1 MKLYRYFSIILLF
14 TLLSPAVNLFAQQDY
29 VPELYMAEVKGGN
42 YVTGTKISVVI
53 LDFNISIAEVDQ
65 KLWTEVM
72 GYNPSNPVG
81 DDLPVNNIQWLSAVE
96 FCNKLSTIMGYPLV
110 YTIEENGDVFADMTV
125 KGIRLPTEEEW
136 EYAAKGGNQSQG
148 FKYAG
153 SNNPDEVAWYFN
165 NSSKKIHPVGS
176 KMPNELGLFDMSGN
190 VAEWTFDTD
199 AKNSNNRILKGGTW
213 NSKVSL
219 LTPNSRTS
227 VSVESVPDERVGLRV
242 AVSMDR

>member
-1 MKLYRYFSIILLF
+1 MKLYRHFSIIFRF
-14 TLLSPAVNLFAQQDY
+14 TFLSTGINVFAQQDY
-29 VPELYMAEVKGGN
+29 VPELFMAEVKGGN
-42 YVTGTKISVVI
+42 YVTGTGVSVVI
-53 LDFNISIAEVDQ
+53 LDYQICTSEVDQ

-72 GYNPSNPVG
+72 GFNPSNPVG
-81 DDLPVNNIQWLSAVE
+81 DDLPVNNVQWLSAVE

-136 EYAAKGGNQSQG
+136 EYAAKGGNQSLG

-165 NSSKKIHPVGS
+165 NSSKKINPVGS

-190 VAEWTFDTD
+190 VAEWTFDSD
-199 AKNSNNRILKGGTW
+199 SKNANNRILKGGTW

-219 LTPNSRTS
+219 LTPNARTS
-227 VSVESVPDERVGLRV
+227 VAVDSYPDERVGMRV
-242 AVSMDR
+242 AVSLDR